1 MKFKTE
7 IKVIDGNPDLSFLL
21 SQNKKLF
28 VTDENVY
35 ALESL
40 EGFFKKFSPV
50 NAQDFSKTDISG
62 ITRDTDNFIISDNT
76 RAALYSFENNALVV
90 IPAGEKFKTIDT
102 VLAIIKA
109 ALAFSLTRKDVFT
122 AIGGGVITDL
132 AAFAASIYK
141 RGAKVEFVSTTLLGM
156 CDAAIGGKTG
166 CDFED
171 YKNIAG
177 TFFPADRLYV
187 FPEFV
192 KSLSDKEYISGLAE
206 VIKTALLFDK
216 GLFNL
221 LENEKEKVLAR
232 DSDVIYKMIS
242 LCVKA
247 KTRIVKKDLT
257 EKKERMLLNLGH
269 TFGHALE
276 SRAGLGV
283 LTHGE
288 CVAWGT
294 CRALDL
300 SANLG
305 LCSSEY
311 SERVKNVFASYGYET
326 KPVHKAFTDSN
337 AILETMKNDKK
348 NSSSKIRVIL
358 QKGLC
363 KNIITE
369 IEDEKILEALK

>member
-35 ALESL
+35 ALKSL
-40 EGFFKKFSPV
+40 EGFFKKFSK
-50 NAQDFSKTDISG
+50 NNNIISG
-62 ITRDTDNFIISDNT
+62 NT
-76 RAALYSFENNALVV
+76 AANLYSFENNALVV
-90 IPAGEKFKTIDT
+90 IPAGEKYKTIDT
-102 VLAIIKA
+102 VLVIIKA

-221 LENEKEKVLAR
+221 LENEKEKVLSR
-232 DSDVIYKMIS
+232 DSDVIYRMIS

-348 NSSSKIRVIL
+348 NSSSIIRVIL

-363 KNIITE
+363 KNIIIE
-369 IEDEKILEALK
+369 IEDEKILEALQ